1 MRMSMLAW
9 VVAVL
14 VIIGLYTLGPAFG
27 FNAASP
33 AILGMPPL
41 YFWFVL
47 VPLLNPLIL
56 GVLYLIDRA
65 ENPGDDDEL
74 SSLAE

>member
-1 MRMSMLAW
+1 
-9 VVAVL
+9 
-14 VIIGLYTLGPAFG
+14 
-27 FNAASP
+27 
-33 AILGMPPL
+33 MPPL

-47 VPLLNPLIL
+47 VPLLNPVIL